1 MNNEHYTQTTDATG
15 FDGLDLSE
23 TADWSDADWAAY
35 DAEVALEMAEADA
48 HRDFDEFYF

>member
-1 MNNEHYTQTTDATG
+1 MSNEHYTQTTDATG

-35 DAEVALEMAEADA
+35 DAEVAREMAEYDA
-48 HRDFDEFYF
+48 MTDLEEYYY